1 MPRSAIKQR
10 LGVTKT
16 DDLLEAEQAGRV
28 MLNTYTRAKQG
39 NQAALARKTDLLA
52 GTICKMCNGGTQIS
66 MEAAILI
73 EVATEGVLRADKLC
87 PSRAE
92 LLDQL
97 LKLRA
102 GAIDQAE

>member
-16 DDLLEAEQAGRV
+16 AELLEAEQAGRV
-28 MLNTYTRAKQG
+28 MLNSYTRAKQG
-39 NQAALARKTDLLA
+39 NQTVLARKTDLLP
-52 GTICKMCNGGTQIS
+52 GTISKMCSGGTQIS

-73 EVATEGVLRADKLC
+73 EVATEGALRTEQLC
-87 PSRAE
+87 PGRAE

-97 LKLRA
+97 LKLRSA
-102 GAIDQAE
+102 S